1 MEWRFY
7 RSHGKGAD
15 SITISKA
22 DLDEVVQISRL
33 SSPVKKY
40 GQHKGEAGRIFGL
53 GVHGFLGSVIEF
65 EAVTFPAAQGGKGN
79 VRFNETAG
87 SMAKDAVF
95 NAATL
100 IRKLTGADIS
110 SYDIHVNA
118 IGGGK
123 IDGPSAGAAMVLL
136 ILSAMKNI
144 PVWQDTA
151 ITGEISLQ
159 GKIKSV
165 GGIPEK
171 IYGAKQAGMKKVLIP
186 KENLKD
192 VSTYLSGIEV
202 IPVETIEEAMDHI
215 FTIPFT
221 PGS

>member
-1 MEWRFY
+1 MALFRNKAKDA
-7 RSHGKGAD
+7 G
-15 SITISKA
+15 SITITKA

-33 SSPVKKY
+33 SSPTKKY
-40 GQHKGEAGRIFGL
+40 GQHRGEIGRIFGL
-53 GVHGFLGSVIEF
+53 GVHGFLGSAIEF
-65 EAVTFPAAQGGKGN
+65 EAVTFPAAQKGKGN

-95 NAATL
+95 NAATV
-100 IRKLTGADIS
+100 IRKLTGEDIS

-136 ILSAMKNI
+136 ILSAMRNI

-159 GKIKSV
+159 GRIKSV
-165 GGIPEK
+165 GGIQEK
-171 IYGAKQAGMKKVLIP
+171 VNGAKQAGMKKVLIP

-192 VSTYLSGIEV
+192 VSSYLNGIEI

-215 FTIPFT
+215 FTTPFK
-221 PGS
+221 PGN